1 MRRYLV
7 MAPGVFKDDGKTAH
21 GVIRYS
27 ADEAVAV
34 LDPSLAGKTVR
45 DVMPHLGS
53 DAPIV
58 ASVEDALPL
67 RPTALLIGTAPK
79 GGSLPPSW
87 RHQILAAIRAGLEI
101 VSGLHDFIGDDPE
114 LSNAAATS
122 GARIWD
128 VRKPPTV
135 PLFSGNAYSV
145 EPPVVLTVGNDCAV
159 GKMTASLELVRAAR
173 DCGINAA
180 FVPTGQ
186 TGIMIAGWGISVD
199 RVIADFAAGAA
210 EQLVLQAAR
219 QNPDLIV
226 VEGQGAINHPA
237 YAAVTTALLY
247 GSAPDA
253 LLLVVKPQLQYIDSY
268 GTPALSYAELIRAYE
283 SACGMVK
290 PAKVVGVALNTYGL
304 SEARA
309 RAEIQRAQAE
319 TGLPADDFVRFGATA
334 LYLAIAS
341 QLRKREPLSARA
353 SIA

>member
-27 ADEAVAV
+27 TDMAVAI
-34 LDPSLAGKTVR
+34 LDPTLAGKTVR
-45 DVMPHLGS
+45 DVMPHLGN

-58 ASVEDALPL
+58 SSVEEAL
-67 RPTALLIGTAPK
+67 RFNPTALLIGTAPK
-79 GGSLPPSW
+79 GGSLPVSW

-101 VSGLHDFIGDDPE
+101 VSGLHDFVGDDPE

-135 PLFSGNAYSV
+135 PLFSGNAYTV
-145 EPPVVLTVGNDCAV
+145 KQPVLLTVGNDCAV
-159 GKMTASLELVRAAR
+159 GKMTASLEMVRAAQAR
-173 DCGINAA
+173 GTDAI

-210 EQLVLQAAR
+210 EQLVLQASR
-219 QNPDLIV
+219 RSPRLIV

-247 GSAPDA
+247 GTAPDA
-253 LLLVVKPQLQYIDSY
+253 LLLVVKPRLQYFDAY
-268 GTPALSYAELIRAYE
+268 GTPVLGYADLIRAYE

-290 PAKVVGVALNTYGL
+290 PAKVLGVALNTYTL
-304 SEARA
+304 SETQAREEIERA
-309 RAEIQRAQAE
+309 RAE
-319 TGLPADDFVRFGATA
+319 TGLPADDVVRFGPAA
-334 LYLAIAS
+334 LYDAIAP
-341 QLRKREPLSARA
+341 QLRKREPLSARVQ
-353 SIA
+353 IA